1 MKVATPDALVML
13 GQVLYLQVER
23 NGRRTVL
30 DWPPRRVQ
38 ILATDETKKALWIF
52 PAPKKRRK
60 AANPD
65 AAVLKTLAGVFRAW
79 SDFEPENVDAVRLPT
94 GGKWTFRGEVVRIS
108 YRSRK
113 WSGRPEDWQ
122 HDFEGTAR
130 LVQLGNLFRISGG
143 FAVKPAGITG

>member
-13 GQVLYLQVER
+13 GQVLELQVER
-23 NGRRTVL
+23 AGRRTL
-30 DWPPRRVQ
+30 LEWRRRPH
-38 ILATDETKKALWIF
+38 ILATDETKRALWLF
-52 PAPKKRRK
+52 PAPRKRRK

-79 SDFEPENVDAVRLPT
+79 SDFEPENVDAVRLPAA
-94 GGKWTFRGEVVRIS
+94 GNWKFRGEVVRIN

-113 WSGRPEDWQ
+113 WSGKAEDWQ